1 MFELIFKKY
10 FKSGTLHIFVFS
22 FLVFIVLNIIENVIH
37 YNIGKFHDGR
47 ASPIN
52 GNGNGN
58 GNGTVA
64 GFHFTNPSHTDWV
77 RIVVIMFIF
86 AVLQGVFTSYFSV
99 C

>member
-52 GNGNGN
+52 RNGA
-58 GNGTVA
+58 GTVA